1 MKKERI
7 DRREEGIAEPVP
19 SQNASQVSLNPE
31 QQVELERRVQ
41 EIKDSI
47 KRAEKFQRVTKET
60 LDLEFTI

>member
-47 KRAEKFQRVTKET
+47 ERAEKSQRVTKEI